1 MARMKSVDSID
12 AKIAKAQDAVVKV
25 KGRYDS
31 ALAALEALM
40 AKKDELLRKELLE
53 AFVKSFV
60 QKAKYFFFSSF
71 VSSSKA
77 CSKA

>member
-53 AFVKSFV
+53 AFVKSGKSYDETMKFL
-60 QKAKYFFFSSF
+60 KG
-71 VSSSKA
+71 
-77 CSKA
+77 

>member
-1 MARMKSVDSID
+1 MKSVDSID

-53 AFVKSFV
+53 AFVKSGKSYDETMKFL
-60 QKAKYFFFSSF
+60 KG
-71 VSSSKA
+71 
-77 CSKA
+77 

>member
-31 ALAALEALM
+31 ALASLEDLM
-40 AKKDELLRKELLE
+40 AKKDELLKKELLE
-53 AFVKSFV
+53 AFVKSGKSHDETMKFL
-60 QKAKYFFFSSF
+60 KG
-71 VSSSKA
+71 
-77 CSKA
+77 

>member
-31 ALAALEALM
+31 ALASLEDLM
-40 AKKDELLRKELLE
+40 AKKDELMRQQLLE
-53 AFVKSFV
+53 AFGKSGKSYDETMKFL
-60 QKAKYFFFSSF
+60 KG
-71 VSSSKA
+71 
-77 CSKA
+77 